1 MSQPCKTYRNETI
14 KLFKLSYNLIWKFRL
29 RWWRMPCAGCSVQEL
44 KKLGR
49 HEYYTACQWRAGA
62 VPLFPLLWQ
71 EPAKHRTTSHCQ
83 WFVCPVYTYKFL
95 FSLWAGARRPCVSCP
110 VRFSWLQFVTFSL
123 ASLLELESFMLL
135 VLSRRLPLPF
145 LQIVLLHNCKCGKAV
160 KSYTSLE
167 RWAWNYQLVGE
178 HWGQINRAQHPPNS
192 WSQQQSVWY
201 LLTKH
206 DRCMDCVPPGWH
218 CMCAYRIVVV
228 FVYAQEALI
237 FQEEMYWSLC
247 FILWV
252 VVCVAQRTLEFF
264 CLR

>member
-1 MSQPCKTYRNETI
+1 MSQPCKTYRNETT

-178 HWGQINRAQHPPNS
+178 HWGQINRAQHPPVILDPS
-192 WSQQQSVWY
+192 SSLFGTCSQNMTAAWTACHQAGTACV
-201 LLTKH
+201 LTGLWWFLYMLRKLSFF
-206 DRCMDCVPPGWH
+206 RRKCTE
-218 CMCAYRIVVV
+218 AYVL
-228 FVYAQEALI
+228 Y
-237 FQEEMYWSLC
+237 C
-247 FILWV
+247 G
-252 VVCVAQRTLEFF
+252 
-264 CLR
+264 